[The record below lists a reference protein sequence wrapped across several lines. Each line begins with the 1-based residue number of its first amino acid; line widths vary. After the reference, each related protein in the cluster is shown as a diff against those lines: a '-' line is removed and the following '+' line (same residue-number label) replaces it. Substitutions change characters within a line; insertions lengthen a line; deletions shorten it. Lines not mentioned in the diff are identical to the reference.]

1 MAKFEIHDLDVA
13 EFVKELNNCKGEVIM
28 TTPEGDSI
36 NLQSAFC
43 RVIGIMKI
51 VEGGKLSKATI
62 ECKDPDDE
70 SRLFRLNLYG
80 KAEENE

>member
-1 MAKFEIHDLDVA
+1 MAKFKIHDLDIKA
-13 EFVKELNNCKGEVIM
+13 FVEELNNCKGEVIM

-43 RVIGIMKI
+43 RVIGVMKI
-51 VEGGKLSKATI
+51 LEGGKLSEATL
-62 ECKDPDDE
+62 ECKDPEDE

-80 KAEENE
+80 KAED

>member
-13 EFVKELNNCKGEVIM
+13 AFVKELNNCKGEVIM

-62 ECKDPDDE
+62 ECKDPEDE

-80 KAEENE
+80 KSEADE

>member
-13 EFVKELNNCKGEVIM
+13 AFVKELNNCKGQVIM
-28 TTPEGDSI
+28 TTPDGDKI

-43 RVIGIMKI
+43 RVIGLMSI

-62 ECKDPDDE
+62 ECENPDDE

-80 KAEENE
+80 KADEE

>member
-1 MAKFEIHDLDVA
+1 MAKFEIRDLDVA
-13 EFVKELNNCKGEVIM
+13 AFVKELNNCKGDVIM

-51 VEGGKLSKATI
+51 VEGGKLSQATI
-62 ECKDPDDE
+62 ECSDPDDE

-80 KAEENE
+80 KVSE